1 MRRVRAALLAGALAV
16 CAVVVVQ
23 TLADDL
29 LRAACAGWG
38 PDSPLYDYFNCREL
52 LKPDPQG

>member
-1 MRRVRAALLAGALAV
+1 MSRFRAALVALTLAV
-16 CAVVVVQ
+16 GATVVVH